1 MDWQA
6 FFEPINLSI
15 QISIAASVFVFLFA
29 VVIAWYMAKARFLG
43 KSIVEAI
50 LLLPLVL
57 PPTVIGFFLLVV
69 LGRRS
74 WIGKVYETLIGHP
87 IVFTWEAAIIAATV
101 VAFPLAYRSMKA
113 GFEMID
119 HELEDSARAMGATEW
134 QVLRYI
140 SVPLAA
146 RSLTAGY
153 TLGFCRGLGEFG
165 ATLMI
170 AGNIPGRTQTIPTAI
185 YVAVDGGSMPMAWA
199 LAGSMIVLS
208 FLMLLLSNRLTKSP
222 KQIARYHLTE
232 CQ

>member
-1 MDWQA
+1 MDWIA

-15 QISIAASVFVFLFA
+15 QISITASVLVFLLSVF
-29 VVIAWYMAKARFLG
+29 IAWYMAKARFFG

-57 PPTVIGFFLLVV
+57 PPTVIGFILLVGF
-69 LGRRS
+69 GRKS
-74 WIGKVYETLIGHP
+74 WIGKIYENLIGHP
-87 IVFTWEAAIIAATV
+87 FVFTWEAAAIAAVV

-113 GFEMID
+113 GFESID

-153 TLGFCRGLGEFG
+153 ILGFCRGLGEFG

-170 AGNIPGRTQTIPTAI
+170 AGNIPGKTQTIPTAI
-185 YVAVDGGSMPMAWA
+185 YVAMDGGSMQLAWA
-199 LAGSMIVLS
+199 WAGSMIVFS
-208 FLMLLLSNRLTKSP
+208 FLMLLLSNRFAK
-222 KQIARYHLTE
+222 
-232 CQ
+232 